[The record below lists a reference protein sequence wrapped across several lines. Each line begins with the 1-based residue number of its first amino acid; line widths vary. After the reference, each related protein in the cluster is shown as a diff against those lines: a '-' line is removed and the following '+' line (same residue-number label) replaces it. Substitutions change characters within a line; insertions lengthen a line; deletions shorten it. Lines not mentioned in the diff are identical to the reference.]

1 MTSFRAISILPWLSG
16 LLLISCATLKP
27 VDRDLHRHAGR
38 TDQHRVS
45 LVKHAR
51 SYIGAPY
58 RYGGRTEKGFDCSGL
73 VYRVFQD
80 HDVLMPRSA
89 REQSTRGKKV
99 NTHQARAADLAF
111 FSVRNKVDHV
121 ALVTEANH
129 RELWVI
135 HSTTSR
141 GVVHE
146 EVLKSPYWSKRL
158 RQVRNV
164 LN

>member
-1 MTSFRAISILPWLSG
+1 MTGFRAIRILPWISG
-16 LLLISCATLKP
+16 LLLMSCAALRP
-27 VDRDLHRHAGR
+27 VDRDLNRHSAR
-38 TDQHRVS
+38 VDQHRVAM
-45 LVKHAR
+45 VNHAR
-51 SYIGAPY
+51 SYIGTPY
-58 RYGGRTEKGFDCSGL
+58 RYGGRTQKGFDCSGL

-80 HDVLMPRSA
+80 HDVLIPRSA
-89 REQSTRGKKV
+89 REQSTQGRKV

-121 ALVTEANH
+121 ALVTKANQ

-135 HSTTSR
+135 HSTTSM

-146 EVLKSPYWSKRL
+146 EVLGSPYWSKRL
-158 RQVRNV
+158 RQVRDV